1 VAINL
6 RIWARKGHRWGAFLI
21 ALPFLLVIVTGILLQ
36 LKKEWSWVQPPS
48 SRGQGKTP
56 AISMDVLLE
65 AARSQPETEVKGWE
79 DIDRVDIQPSRG
91 IAKVQSHS
99 RWEVQVDLKTGK
111 VLQTA
116 YRRSDL
122 IESLHD
128 GSWFHSSAKLWVFL
142 PSGVV
147 LLALWM
153 TGVYLWWLPVAGR
166 RASRRRRS
174 ALHRIDSEPL
184 PSRANTS
191 APRSVRTP
199 PPVNGRAGAP
209 DPGAIHSDQAGKRR
223 Q

>member
-1 VAINL
+1 MAINL

-128 GSWFHSSAKLWVFL
+128 GSWFHDRAKLWVFL
-142 PSGVV
+142 PVSIVVFGLWVSGI
-147 LLALWM
+147 
-153 TGVYLWWLPVAGR
+153 YLFILPYAVR
-166 RASRRRRS
+166 WSRGKDNS
-174 ALHRIDSEPL
+174 AVRPQEP
-184 PSRANTS
+184 SQQ
-191 APRSVRTP
+191 
-199 PPVNGRAGAP
+199 
-209 DPGAIHSDQAGKRR
+209 PGNAH
-223 Q
+223 